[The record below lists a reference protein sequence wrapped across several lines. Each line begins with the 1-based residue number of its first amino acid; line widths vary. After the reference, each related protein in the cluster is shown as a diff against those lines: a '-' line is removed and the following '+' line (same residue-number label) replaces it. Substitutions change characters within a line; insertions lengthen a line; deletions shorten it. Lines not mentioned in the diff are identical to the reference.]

1 MGDLH
6 AGTMAWLE
14 PKLGQLTRE
23 DADGD
28 GSGPRAHTALSSE
41 LAGHVDGLVRELSP
55 RVVTPFNKLAAAV
68 VAQNTRAM
76 RAIGID
82 VRGQI
87 GPTLAII
94 QERNQRLIT
103 KAGRDFASDIAKVI
117 DDPANWGKRHE
128 DLAKLLHERAS
139 VSLSRAELI
148 ARDQASKTAG
158 QINEHRQR
166 NAGVTTYTWSGS
178 LDERE
183 RDTHLANEGKDF
195 RWDDP
200 PSETGHPTE
209 DVNCRCVAIPVID
222 MGDDEEAAAPEAE
235 GEGEGETGGGEGEG
249 PGAGAGAG
257 EGSGG
262 GGDEPPDDPELPEDE
277 PEEPRRPIVEGVH
290 AGVVDVRSGADRELA
305 QHALATQPQ
314 AVLDMLK
321 KLPVDRL
328 EVVHS
333 KRDALG
339 RWDGRKGTEIRINT
353 KTDPLERL
361 SRHPDATVTTKLAL
375 RAADAAGAGREA
387 AAQRAQVQA
396 TMTHEAGH
404 HLQLGGTDRALQRQ
418 IDTLV
423 RDTHRAAIAD
433 GSAARLSVHAARPD
447 PAEFFAEA
455 FTAYHHAP
463 ELLNEAARVMVERV
477 SWLRSGGHR

>member
-28 GSGPRAHTALSSE
+28 GGGPRAHTALSSE
-41 LAGHVDGLVRELSP
+41 LMGHVDGLVRELSP
-55 RVVTPFNKLAAAV
+55 RVVTPFNKLATAV

-87 GPTLAII
+87 GPTLGII

-209 DVNCRCVAIPVID
+209 DVNCRCVAIPVLD
-222 MGDDEEAAAPEAE
+222 MGDDEEAGAPENE
-235 GEGEGETGGGEGEG
+235 GEGEAEQGEGT
-249 PGAGAGAG
+249 GAGAGAG
-257 EGSGG
+257 AG
-262 GGDEPPDDPELPEDE
+262 GGDDPPDDPPDDPDLPEDE
-277 PEEPRRPIVEGVH
+277 PVEPPRPIVEGVH
-290 AGVVDVRSGADRELA
+290 AGVVVVRSSDRELA
-305 QHALATQPQ
+305 QHALTSQPQ
-314 AVLDMLK
+314 AVLDLLK
-321 KLPVDRL
+321 KHPVDRL
-328 EVVHS
+328 DVVHS
-333 KRDALG
+333 ARQTPG
-339 RWDGRKGTEIRINT
+339 RWREGGEIRLNT
-353 KTDPLERL
+353 KVDPVDRL
-361 SRHPDATVTTKLAL
+361 ARHPEFSVTAKLGL
-375 RAADAAGAGREA
+375 RAAAALPQAARA
-387 AAQRAQVQA
+387 SAAQRAQVQA
-396 TMTHEAGH
+396 TMTHEIGH
-404 HLQLGGTDRALQRQ
+404 HAHLDGKDRAVQRE
-418 IDTLV
+418 IDALV
-423 RDTHRAAIAD
+423 RDTHRAALAD
-433 GSAARLSVHAARPD
+433 GSAARLSERAAD
-447 PAEFFAEA
+447 GGDAEFFAEA
-455 FTAYHHAP
+455 FTAFHHAP
-463 ELLNEAARVMVERV
+463 ELLSPAARVMVERV
-477 SWLRSGGHR
+477 VWRRTGP